1 MHPRSKEPWDWPWPH
16 RDQEVQ
22 GLMWSRELP
31 ACTLWPPDFFSSAQR
46 RGLERVHSKS
56 SDDLPLPHLLW
67 KRVRMG
73 QKRGDSSFQLV
84 VNLQLLDAINAILFS
99 LSICWSFFKKVE
111 SPVTFV
117 VPIYRACMKRL

>member
-1 MHPRSKEPWDWPWPH
+1 
-16 RDQEVQ
+16 
-22 GLMWSRELP
+22 
-31 ACTLWPPDFFSSAQR
+31 
-46 RGLERVHSKS
+46 
-56 SDDLPLPHLLW
+56 
-67 KRVRMG
+67 MG

-111 SPVTFV
+111 APVTFV

>member
-1 MHPRSKEPWDWPWPH
+1 
-16 RDQEVQ
+16 
-22 GLMWSRELP
+22 
-31 ACTLWPPDFFSSAQR
+31 
-46 RGLERVHSKS
+46 
-56 SDDLPLPHLLW
+56 
-67 KRVRMG
+67 MG